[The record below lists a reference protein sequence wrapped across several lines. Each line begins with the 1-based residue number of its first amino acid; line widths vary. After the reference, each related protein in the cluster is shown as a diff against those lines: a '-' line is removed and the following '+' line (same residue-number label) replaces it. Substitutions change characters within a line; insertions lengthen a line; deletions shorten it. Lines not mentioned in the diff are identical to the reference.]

1 MLMSVR
7 IPTLLALLL
16 ASMFKIV
23 GAAAV
28 KTPVPGQPVT
38 ETVRFVEDPALRTR
52 WQLLRDP
59 LHPGAPGRLVE
70 TPAGAIPPGA
80 IPAGALHGTAKHDGS
95 RQVGLQSKKAK
106 PLVVAG
112 DEVLLVSA
120 NSASHLMLRSKA
132 LSAGYA
138 GDEIRVQL
146 DVFHR
151 QMRAR
156 VLAAGRAEMLVST
169 AGYERQP

>member
-16 ASMFKIV
+16 ASMFRIV

-28 KTPVPGQPVT
+28 KTQVPEQPVT

-59 LHPGAPGRLVE
+59 LHPGAPGRMLE
-70 TPAGAIPPGA
+70 APAGATSFN
-80 IPAGALHGTAKHDGS
+80 ALHGTAKHDGS
-95 RQVGLQSKKAK
+95 RAIGWQSKKAK
-106 PLVVAG
+106 PLVAAG
-112 DEVLLVSA
+112 DEVLLVCA
-120 NSASHLMLRSKA
+120 NSASHLVLASKA

-156 VLAAGRAEMLVST
+156 VLAAGRAEMLAST